1 MRLGSRS
8 VSDDLAGPSGEA
20 VDFAVNDLPRTKGY
34 ACDRACHVLCRK
46 CRERGVLDHLDG
58 PEATGTRGADGKP
71 VTGLESI

>member
-34 ACDRACHVLCRK
+34 ACDRARHVLGCKR
-46 CRERGVLDHLDG
+46 RERGVLNHLDS
-58 PEATGTRGADGKP
+58 PKSTGTSGSDGKP
-71 VTGLESI
+71 VTCLESV